1 LDFKDVIKMKRK
13 LSTHSIILALFVITG
28 CGDYLEHLPDQ
39 RTELDSP
46 EKAAALLAS
55 AYPRANY
62 ITFLEALSDNSEDKA
77 LTTTDIVNYAP
88 WFFEDVA
95 DRNEDTPD
103 FYWYSAY
110 AAIAAANHVLEAIET
125 VSDPVPYKAC
135 KGEALVARAY
145 AHFMLVTLFSRVYDP
160 VTASLNPGVPYV
172 TETEKEVVK
181 KYERKTVAYVYEQ
194 IEKDLTEG
202 LPLIDNTSYKE
213 GAAKYHFTT
222 SAAHAF
228 ATRFYL
234 FKQEYEKVVEHANKA
249 FPDGN
254 ILSNLRSVN
263 SLPYLAMEP
272 LVKLAEYTKA
282 DVAANLLLVETP
294 SLWGRSLRG
303 YRYGFSYHLLDKM
316 VWDDNVTTGLWGYM
330 FYGNETSLYIPKF
343 REHFVR
349 QDPNADI
356 GTPYN
361 MIPLFTAEEVL
372 FNRAEANTR
381 LGNYEAAL
389 KDLNDFASMRI
400 IVNDYDATYY
410 DPALHAITRPK
421 MLNFYE
427 TQDVEAALISTIL
440 DFKRVEFLFE
450 GLRWFDIIRH
460 RLPVVHT
467 PYDRQNIVTLGP
479 NDPRRVLQIPQE
491 AQISGVELNPR

>member
-1 LDFKDVIKMKRK
+1 MKKK
-13 LSTHSIILALFVITG
+13 LTAYSIILALLATTS

-46 EKAAALLAS
+46 EKAAELLAS

-77 LTTTDIVNYAP
+77 LSSSDIINRSP
-88 WFFEDVA
+88 WFFEDVQ

-103 FYWYSAY
+103 FYWYSSY
-110 AAIAAANHVLEAIET
+110 TAIAASNHVLEAIENAA
-125 VSDPVPYKAC
+125 DPAPYKAC
-135 KGEALVARAY
+135 KGEALVTRAY
-145 AHFMLVTLFSRVYDP
+145 AHFMLVTLFSRVYNP
-160 VTASLNPGVPYV
+160 VTASVDPGIPYV
-172 TETEKEVVK
+172 TETEKVVVK

-213 GAAKYHFTT
+213 GSAKYHFTT
-222 SAAHAF
+222 TAAHAF

-234 FKQEYEKVVEHANKA
+234 FKQEYEKAVEHANKT

-254 ILSNLRSVN
+254 ILPGLRPIN
-263 SLPYLAMEP
+263 SAAYRAMEP

-282 DVAANLLLVETP
+282 DASANLLLVEAP

-303 YRYGFSYHLLDKM
+303 YRYGFTFHLLDKM
-316 VWDDNVTTGLWGYM
+316 VWDDNVTTGLWAYM
-330 FYGNETSLYIPKF
+330 FYGNEVSLFTPKF

-372 FNRAEANTR
+372 FNRAEANAR
-381 LGNYEAAL
+381 LGNYDAVL
-389 KDLNDFASMRI
+389 KDLNDFASTRI
-400 IVNDYDATYY
+400 IVNEDDKPYY
-410 DPALHAITRPK
+410 DPQQHTITRPR
-421 MLNFYE
+421 MLSFYG
-427 TQDVEAALISTIL
+427 TQDVEGALISTIL

-450 GLRWFDIIRH
+450 GLRWFDIVRH
-460 RLPVVHT
+460 GLPVVHT
-467 PYDRQNIVTLGP
+467 PDNRQNIVTLGP

-491 AQISGVELNPR
+491 AQISGIELNPR